1 MATAYDEEYADEYA
15 RVLMRTGDEAYAK
28 RMAFYAAE
36 GHVFGGEFEPDND

>member
-15 RVLMRTGDEAYAK
+15 RVLMRTGDDDYAK

-36 GHVFGGEFEPDND
+36 GHPWGGEFEPDDE